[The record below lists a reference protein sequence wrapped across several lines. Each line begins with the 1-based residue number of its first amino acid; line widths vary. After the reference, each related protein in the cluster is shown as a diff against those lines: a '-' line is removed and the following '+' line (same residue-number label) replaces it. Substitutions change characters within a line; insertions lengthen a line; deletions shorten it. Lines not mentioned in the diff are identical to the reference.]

1 MSAAHDVS
9 KDKASILGP
18 TLKFKG
24 ELSSQEDLVI
34 HGQAEG
40 SIGPAPRVTIGPEA
54 VIKAGVTAEAI
65 VVEGSVEGDLKATG
79 SITVRARANVRGNLE
94 APTINVAEGAT
105 LNGSIRMEPRRSDS
119 SSLGS
124 AYARTGTGE

>member
-34 HGQAEG
+34 HGQVEG
-40 SIGPAPRVTIGPEA
+40 RIGPAPRVTIGPEA
-54 VIKAGVTAEAI
+54 VTEKTKADEDCCLAACR
-65 VVEGSVEGDLKATG
+65 
-79 SITVRARANVRGNLE
+79 RARDPR
-94 APTINVAEGAT
+94 PTSNISNGGAF
-105 LNGSIRMEPRRSDS
+105 LFS
-119 SSLGS
+119 SG
-124 AYARTGTGE
+124 

>member
-1 MSAAHDVS
+1 MH
-9 KDKASILGP
+9 
-18 TLKFKG
+18 
-24 ELSSQEDLVI
+24 VI
-34 HGQAEG
+34 HGNVEG

-105 LNGSIRMEPRRSDS
+105 LNGSIRMEPRRPDS